1 MPRTAV
7 LLIPGFFGYSTFGDP
22 AHPILEYFAGVE
34 AVLSPKLPDHVIV
47 AHGPPPTGSL
57 QSRARSLFVA
67 IDKLL
72 RGQKLPNAAQAFEAD
87 RVHLV
92 GHSTGGVDARLF
104 ANPAFDLGADV
115 PQARRLEMI
124 ARLGNIVT
132 VSAPFYG
139 TPIADHIGNDDR
151 LLLEAVRIL
160 TILGVFTHG
169 DLVRFGIELVKLT
182 PMAVARD
189 PLAALGA
196 LLKAFDPPVSMHDL
210 ARLVVQKASGTTA
223 PALLVDA
230 LRSGKT
236 PTQRDVV
243 VKQLS
248 EFFNSIETHQE
259 LLPELAPGSIQP
271 RTAELVATDYGRD
284 GKGKIV
290 SYVSVS
296 PPPANSVRAVIES
309 FAKLEV
315 LQRFVYDTL
324 YQAASGAAI
333 DRPVPEGRLLS
344 QSANAEALLADAKAS
359 DGVVPA
365 RSQTLDGKAAGI
377 VVGDH
382 LDVVGSF
389 DGGTGANVM
398 RSGANF
404 SGSDFEALWGDV
416 ANSLER

>member
-1 MPRTAV
+1 M
-7 LLIPGFFGYSTFGDP
+7 
-22 AHPILEYFAGVE
+22 
-34 AVLSPKLPDHVIV
+34 
-47 AHGPPPTGSL
+47 
-57 QSRARSLFVA
+57 
-67 IDKLL
+67 
-72 RGQKLPNAAQAFEAD
+72 
-87 RVHLV
+87 HLV

-104 ANPAFDLGADV
+104 ANPAFDLGPDM

-132 VSAPFYG
+132 VSSPFYG
-139 TPIADHIGNDDR
+139 TPIADHIGEEDR

-160 TILGVFTHG
+160 TMLGVFTHG

-189 PLAALGA
+189 PLAAVGA
-196 LLKAFDPPVSMHDL
+196 LLKAFDAPMSMHDI
-210 ARLVVQKASGTTA
+210 ARLLVQRASGTAA

-230 LRSGKT
+230 LRLGKT

-243 VKQLS
+243 VQQLS
-248 EFFNSIETHQE
+248 EFFDSIETHQE
-259 LLPELAPGSIQP
+259 LLPELAPGSIQR
-271 RTAELVATDYGRD
+271 RTAELAATDYGRS
-284 GKGKIV
+284 GTGKIV

-296 PPPANSVRAVIES
+296 PAPARSVLAAIES
-309 FAKLEV
+309 FANLEV

-324 YQAASGAAI
+324 YQATSGGAI
-333 DRPVPEGRLLS
+333 DRAVPEGPQLS
-344 QSANAEALLADAKAS
+344 LGAKAEALLSDANAS

-404 SGSDFEALWGDV
+404 TGRDFEALWGDI
-416 ANSLER
+416 ANSLGP